1 MTRCGQQ
8 TAALRDFDPAHVRFG
23 QSRPMRSMW
32 NVHALALRPSK
43 WTCASCLDTSAN
55 AGADLSGFVPS
66 VPAAMIQVRGLMRS
80 HKLDHA

>member
-8 TAALRDFDPAHVRFG
+8 TAALRDFDPAHVGFG
-23 QSRPMRSMW
+23 QSRPRRSMW

-43 WTCASCLDTSAN
+43 RTCASCLDTSA
-55 AGADLSGFVPS
+55 SGFVPS

-80 HKLDHA
+80 KKLDHA